1 MTDMVGHNAIMKR
14 DDYEFSLMDFDK
26 LMSLPTESFAF
37 ALHIEQAFSAD
48 DLTNIEWKVVF

>member
-1 MTDMVGHNAIMKR
+1 MVGHNAIMKR

-37 ALHIEQAFSAD
+37 ALHVEQAFSAD